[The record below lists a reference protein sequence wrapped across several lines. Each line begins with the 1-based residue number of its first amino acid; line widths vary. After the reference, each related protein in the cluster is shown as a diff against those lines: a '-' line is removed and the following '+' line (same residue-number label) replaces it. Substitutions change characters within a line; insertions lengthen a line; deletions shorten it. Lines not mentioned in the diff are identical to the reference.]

1 MTGTGDKPNLTQAMN
16 EEPRARK
23 VVIGFDGGRESRDAL
38 HLGTEL
44 AQMLD
49 AEIVLVCAL
58 GPDVEFDVWAT
69 SHFAKVFDQA
79 KRDAPGLDFALRG
92 LRDVSAPAGLAD
104 VAAEEPADV
113 IVVGSTHR
121 GSLGR
126 VIPGGVGERLLSRAP
141 CPVAVAPHGFA
152 DHEHFGLGVVGV
164 AVDGGRESN
173 IALDVAADLAVRLEA
188 KLRVI
193 TIVPAI
199 ASDDY
204 VKRTVLHDR
213 GDEIQANAMAA
224 PPASLEVESSL
235 EDGDPATALARHG
248 VDLDL
253 LVIGS
258 RGHGPLGRMLVGGVS
273 SEVMRSAPCPVLAV
287 PRTVRAPRDPKFLA
301 HRANP

>member
-1 MTGTGDKPNLTQAMN
+1 
-16 EEPRARK
+16 
-23 VVIGFDGGRESRDAL
+23 
-38 HLGTEL
+38 
-44 AQMLD
+44 MLD
-49 AEIVLVCAL
+49 SEMVLVCAL
-58 GPDVEFDVWAT
+58 GPEVEFDVWAA
-69 SHFAKVFDQA
+69 SHFAKVFEQA
-79 KRDAPGLDFALRG
+79 RREIPGRDFAVRG

-104 VAAEEPADV
+104 VAAGEHADV

-164 AVDGGRESN
+164 AVDGSRESDV
-173 IALDVAADLAVRLEA
+173 ALDLAADLAALHDA

-193 TIVPAI
+193 TIVPAV

-204 VKRTVLHDR
+204 LKRTVLHDR
-213 GDEIQANAMAA
+213 GEEIQASAMAA
-224 PPASLEVESSL
+224 LPASLEVGSAL
-235 EDGDPATALARHG
+235 EDGDPPAALARHG

-258 RGHGPLGRMLVGGVS
+258 RGYGPVGRILVGGVS
-273 SEVMRSAPCPVLAV
+273 TEVMRSAPCPVLVA
-287 PRTVRAPRDPKFLA
+287 PRTVRAPRHARCLA
-301 HRANP
+301 RRAHP